1 VIFDLHEK
9 ALPQSGEPQK
19 KKRAQ
24 KRATIKSIFPC
35 LLLKNELGFV
45 IEDVA
50 L

>member
-1 VIFDLHEK
+1 MKKPSRK
-9 ALPQSGEPQK
+9 AENHK

-35 LLLKNELGFV
+35 LWLKNELGFV